1 MIEQQVKPV
10 QQVQQAN
17 RHKHSKCNTSSKKSG
32 ARKPINEQQVTTVS
46 TKCTARADSAVQ
58 KVQPIQTENYQNSE
72 ASTIQQAQLSVPA
85 GYDRILSMWTY
96 LGMLIVSWIPLIGF
110 IATIAWAVKKGNK
123 NKRRFAAAMLILQ
136 IIGIAAGIF
145 VYPAT
150 ISLLKTVLKGLNTG
164 IG

>member
-1 MIEQQVKPV
+1 
-10 QQVQQAN
+10 
-17 RHKHSKCNTSSKKSG
+17 
-32 ARKPINEQQVTTVS
+32 
-46 TKCTARADSAVQ
+46 
-58 KVQPIQTENYQNSE
+58 
-72 ASTIQQAQLSVPA
+72 
-85 GYDRILSMWTY
+85 MWTY